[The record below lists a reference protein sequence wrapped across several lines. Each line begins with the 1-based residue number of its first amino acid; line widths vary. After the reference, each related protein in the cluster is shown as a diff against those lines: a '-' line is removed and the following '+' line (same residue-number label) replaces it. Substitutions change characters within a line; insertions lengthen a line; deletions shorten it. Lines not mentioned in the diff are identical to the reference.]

1 MVGLGVGV
9 GVGCCDLKT
18 CNDIAGRRPMTTKKG
33 AGGEMGTDFGA
44 SKALWQSGSGVG
56 LLSRWA
62 LLAWVR
68 SLKVSLLHCMLGQM
82 CLPRVTSIEP
92 RTFTAIPVPSKL

>member
-1 MVGLGVGV
+1 MLGVGCLVLDVGCWMLGVGCYVVGLGVGV

-33 AGGEMGTDFGA
+33 AGGEMGTDIGA

-68 SLKVSLLHCMLGQM
+68 SLKV
-82 CLPRVTSIEP
+82 
-92 RTFTAIPVPSKL
+92 